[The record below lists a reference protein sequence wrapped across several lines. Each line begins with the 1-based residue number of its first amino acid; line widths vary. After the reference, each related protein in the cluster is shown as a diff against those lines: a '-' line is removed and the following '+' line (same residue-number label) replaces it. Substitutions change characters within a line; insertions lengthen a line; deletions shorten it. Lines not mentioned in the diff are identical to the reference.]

1 MTRRVP
7 LKVGVTGGIGSGKS
21 TVCRLF
27 AMLGVPVYDSDAGA
41 KRLMSSDPALIAAIR
56 ERFGAASYRDG
67 VLDRRYLASQ
77 VFSSPVALAA
87 LNGVVHPAVRSDF
100 RRWAGEL
107 GAEYVVAESAV
118 LFESGMAREVDEI
131 VTVSAPERLRLERA
145 VGRDRSSEEEV
156 RARMRS
162 QMNDAER
169 EALAGH
175 VIFNDEKHLL
185 WKQVLRLDARFG
197 VGRR

>member
-1 MTRRVP
+1 MTDIIQTENLSFSYP
-7 LKVGVTGGIGSGKS
+7 DEEGK
-21 TVCRLF
+21 
-27 AMLGVPVYDSDAGA
+27 AP
-41 KRLMSSDPALIAAIR
+41 
-56 ERFGAASYRDG
+56 
-67 VLDRRYLASQ
+67 
-77 VFSSPVALAA
+77 LAA

-118 LFESGMAREVDEI
+118 LFESGMDREVDEI

>member
-87 LNGVVHPAVRSDF
+87 L
-100 RRWAGEL
+100 
-107 GAEYVVAESAV
+107 VA
-118 LFESGMAREVDEI
+118 
-131 VTVSAPERLRLERA
+131 
-145 VGRDRSSEEEV
+145 
-156 RARMRS
+156 
-162 QMNDAER
+162 R
-169 EALAGH
+169 EALPA
-175 VIFNDEKHLL
+175 VPTRRRLL
-185 WKQVLRLDARFG
+185 LP
-197 VGRR
+197 

>member
-7 LKVGVTGGIGSGKS
+7 LKVGVTGGIGGGKS

-100 RRWAGEL
+100 RRWAEEL

-118 LFESGMAREVDEI
+118 LF
-131 VTVSAPERLRLERA
+131 
-145 VGRDRSSEEEV
+145 
-156 RARMRS
+156 
-162 QMNDAER
+162 
-169 EALAGH
+169 
-175 VIFNDEKHLL
+175 
-185 WKQVLRLDARFG
+185 
-197 VGRR
+197 

>member
-1 MTRRVP
+1 M
-7 LKVGVTGGIGSGKS
+7 
-21 TVCRLF
+21 
-27 AMLGVPVYDSDAGA
+27 AVPVA
-41 KRLMSSDPALIAAIR
+41 
-56 ERFGAASYRDG
+56 
-67 VLDRRYLASQ
+67 
-77 VFSSPVALAA
+77 PVALAA

-118 LFESGMAREVDEI
+118 LFESGMDREVDEI

-185 WKQVLRLDARFG
+185 WEQVLRLDARFG

>member
-1 MTRRVP
+1 M
-7 LKVGVTGGIGSGKS
+7 
-21 TVCRLF
+21 
-27 AMLGVPVYDSDAGA
+27 
-41 KRLMSSDPALIAAIR
+41 
-56 ERFGAASYRDG
+56 
-67 VLDRRYLASQ
+67 
-77 VFSSPVALAA
+77 
-87 LNGVVHPAVRSDF
+87 
-100 RRWAGEL
+100 
-107 GAEYVVAESAV
+107 AESAV
-118 LFESGMAREVDEI
+118 LFESGMDREVDEI

>member
-7 LKVGVTGGIGSGKS
+7 LKVGVTGGIGGGKS

-87 LNGVVHPAVRSDF
+87 LNGWCILPC
-100 RRWAGEL
+100 G
-107 GAEYVVAESAV
+107 
-118 LFESGMAREVDEI
+118 
-131 VTVSAPERLRLERA
+131 
-145 VGRDRSSEEEV
+145 
-156 RARMRS
+156 
-162 QMNDAER
+162 
-169 EALAGH
+169 
-175 VIFNDEKHLL
+175 VIS
-185 WKQVLRLDARFG
+185 V
-197 VGRR
+197 VGRRSRCGICRGGECRAF